1 MRKVDGGKMN
11 KEEFL
16 QMCSEQFE
24 LNDYVVIKHE
34 YEQDD
39 KIPFSLTDEEFRD
52 FMLEKYP
59 NGEFII
65 VNRLKIFVASGAY
78 DELEEIL
85 EEFASYFLNIA
96 TDYKVALRILEKLEE
111 NYRNACW
118 NDGRLVLIKKGKV
131 VRGIITEQNKAVVS
145 MNLKK
150 LGFLEEAT
158 LEFDRKG
165 NLVRRTEVAFG

>member
-34 YEQDD
+34 QND
-39 KIPFSLTDEEFRD
+39 KIPFSLTDEEIKN

-65 VNRLKIFVASGAY
+65 VNRLKIFVASEAY
-78 DELEEIL
+78 DQLEEML

-96 TDYKVALRILEKLEE
+96 TDYKVALRILEKLED
-111 NYRNACW
+111 NYRDSCW
-118 NDGRLVLIKKGKV
+118 KDGRLVLIKKGKV

-150 LGFLEEAT
+150 IGFLEEVT
-158 LEFDRKG
+158 LEFDREG